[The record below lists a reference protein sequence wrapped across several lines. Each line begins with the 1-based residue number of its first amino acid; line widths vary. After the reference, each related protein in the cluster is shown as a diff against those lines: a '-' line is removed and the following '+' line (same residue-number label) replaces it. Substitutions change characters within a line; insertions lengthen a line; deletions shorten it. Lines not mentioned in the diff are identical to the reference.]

1 MDKQPL
7 RLTNDKTMN
16 RKARWS
22 NPHGLEIAAAFG
34 ILAHSAI
41 YAPPPPGARIKN
53 KIDDAPGLP
62 PEVWYPK
69 KPRFRGAYCDD
80 EKFIYPERILRSSR
94 IVLFP

>member
-1 MDKQPL
+1 
-7 RLTNDKTMN
+7 MN

-22 NPHGLEIAAAFG
+22 NPQGLEIAAAFG
-34 ILAHSAI
+34 VLARSAI
-41 YAPPPPGARIKN
+41 YVPPRARIKN
-53 KIDDAPGLP
+53 KIDEAPRIP